1 MGSIVDRKYNMDNE
15 PKLWYNIAFI
25 YIFGTYVY
33 RFMYD
38 SILTPH
44 STLNT
49 PACLWFLYI
58 LFTQCDLPTVLAIQL
73 NTPVS

>member
-1 MGSIVDRKYNMDNE
+1 MHLLGSLFNLFSLLYLGYLIVESVMGSIVDRKYNMDNE

-33 RFMYD
+33 KFIYD

-44 STLNT
+44 STPST
-49 PACLWFLYI
+49 PE
-58 LFTQCDLPTVLAIQL
+58 
-73 NTPVS
+73 